1 MARNFEKWAPDV
13 NCVYYLGNG
22 EARKTIREYEL
33 YNQNRKPKFNVLLT
47 TYEYILKDK
56 NELGAFKWQFL
67 AVDEAHRLKNAES
80 SLYEALK
87 GFKVSNRLLITG
99 TPLQNN
105 VKELAA
111 LCNF

>member
-1 MARNFEKWAPDV
+1 MAV
-13 NCVYYLGNG
+13 
-22 EARKTIREYEL
+22 
-33 YNQNRKPKFNVLLT
+33 
-47 TYEYILKDK
+47 
-56 NELGAFKWQFL
+56 L